1 MKQMVTV
8 SKRVLA
14 VLLAVLMLSSLA
26 AVTAFAED
34 KPLTASPD
42 VKCESKTIT
51 IKVTDMPEGA
61 TDITYTVSPE
71 NNGVTGGTDGVF
83 NFTVAAVGTTFT
95 FKVSAKAN
103 EETYSAT
110 LPITFTAAT
119 LTAEPNNND
128 KSITASA
135 TSPAGATLALPNV
148 ACSRNGDLFYNLES
162 GKTYTFVAYK
172 VDGSTVYYGEK
183 QVKLLAIPKAPE
195 NIKARATSSTTI
207 EIEEISGA
215 EYRIEGPGYLSDE
228 TANPWVITRKFE
240 NLTEGADYTVYAR
253 IKAVEG
259 KSAAS
264 APVSMVVRT
273 LKNNTTDPA
282 AVIIEKVTKTQI
294 VVKEVAG
301 YEYSIDSGAK
311 YQSSNVF
318 NGLKSGESYYV
329 VQRIAENGE
338 TAPSKASAAKKVST
352 NTADAYEAKITN
364 VKDIAWA
371 DGEFVVNADR
381 KFTAHGD
388 SRPDNNIQ
396 WGDTRLIPVALWE
409 GDVNKGTKYEID
421 EKTNT
426 GTYKPSAKGDKV
438 KLTVEYELKMF
449 KGEYGSDGK
458 AKWEKVENVTPTK
471 TYTISVNQFSSSDWR
486 VQFFNFLLNQLPG
499 YITQFIETL
508 RKLGVSILLL
518 F

>member
-14 VLLAVLMLSSLA
+14 VLLAVLMLSSVA

-34 KPLTASPD
+34 KDLDVTLTPD
-42 VKCESKTIT
+42 CEAKTVTLKINTAMPENAGAVTYSVTPESK
-51 IKVTDMPEGA
+51 G
-61 TDITYTVSPE
+61 VSYDK
-71 NNGVTGGTDGVF
+71 NGVF
-83 NFTVAAVGTTFT
+83 KFTAEAAGAYT
-95 FKVSAKAN
+95 FKAAFTAGEDNYSKSVSLTFAKASLSLKKN
-103 EETYSAT
+103 DT
-110 LPITFTAAT
+110 
-119 LTAEPNNND
+119 D
-128 KSITASA
+128 KSIEVTSVTPSDA
-135 TSPAGATLALPNV
+135 TIALPNV
-148 ACSRNGDLFYNLES
+148 TCARSGNLFYNLET

-172 VDGSTVYYGEK
+172 VDASTVYYGEETA
-183 QVKLLAIPKAPE
+183 KLLTIPKAPE
-195 NIKARATSSTTI
+195 NIKARATSATTI
-207 EIEEISGA
+207 EIEEIAGA
-215 EYRIEGPGYLSDE
+215 EYRIEGPGFVSDE

-264 APVSMVVRT
+264 APVSMIVKT
-273 LKNNTTDPA
+273 LKNNTEEPA
-282 AVIIEKVTKTQI
+282 AVVIEKVTKTQI

-338 TAPSKASAAKKVST
+338 TSASKASAAKKVST

-364 VKDIAWA
+364 VKDITWA
-371 DGEFVVNADR
+371 DGEFVVNAER

-396 WGDTRLIPVALWE
+396 WGDTRLIPVNLWE
-409 GDVNKGTKYEID
+409 GDINKGKVYPIGED
-421 EKTNT
+421 GK

-449 KGEYGSDGK
+449 KGEYDEKGK

-471 TYTISVNQFSSSDWR
+471 TYTVQVNQFSSSDWR